1 MSVLQNATRLARSTG
16 RFFKAGNCR
25 KTSPMP
31 GTIST
36 TGMLP
41 SERARELVEEILAG
55 SPDYLVDCAVRGAAG
70 SRAVD
75 VFVDSDNTIGV
86 DRLADISREV
96 AFLLESHDVIRG
108 PYRLNVSSPGV
119 DRPLK
124 LPRQYRT
131 NIGRLLQVH
140 FRRVDDRGYTE
151 VTGIL
156 TSADEDGIVVA
167 QEKKTPVCIA
177 YSHILWAKV
186 QLPW

>member
-1 MSVLQNATRLARSTG
+1 
-16 RFFKAGNCR
+16 
-25 KTSPMP
+25 MP
-31 GTIST
+31 GATST
-36 TGMLP
+36 TETLP
-41 SERARELVEEILAG
+41 SERTRQLVEEILAG
-55 SPDYLVDCAVRGAAG
+55 SPDYLVECAVRGAAG

-75 VFVDSDNTIGV
+75 VFVDSDTTIGV

-96 AFLLESHDVIRG
+96 AFLLETHEVIRG

-131 NIGRLLQVH
+131 NIGRSLRVH
-140 FRRVDDRGYTE
+140 FRRADDSGYTE

-156 TSADEDGIVVA
+156 TGADEDGIVVA
-167 QEKKTPVCIA
+167 QEKKTPVRVA
-177 YSHILWAKV
+177 YSDILWAKV

>member
-1 MSVLQNATRLARSTG
+1 
-16 RFFKAGNCR
+16 
-25 KTSPMP
+25 MP
-31 GTIST
+31 GTTST
-36 TGMLP
+36 TETLP
-41 SERARELVEEILAG
+41 SERARELVEEVLVG
-55 SPDYLVDCAVRGAAG
+55 SPDYLVDCTIRGAAG

-96 AFLLESHDVIRG
+96 AFLLESNGVVRG

-119 DRPLK
+119 DRPLQ

-131 NIGRLLQVH
+131 NIGRSLRVH
-140 FRRVDDRGYTE
+140 FRRVDDSGYTE
-151 VTGIL
+151 IAGIL

-167 QEKKTPVCIA
+167 QEKKTPVRIA